1 MRVASS
7 RLDIVNEADSLVQ
20 KTQQRADHF
29 RKLKKRPCPCL

>member
-20 KTQQRADHF
+20 KTQQQAD
-29 RKLKKRPCPCL
+29 PSVN

>member
-20 KTQQRADHF
+20 KTQQQDD
-29 RKLKKRPCPCL
+29 RKKG

>member
-20 KTQQRADHF
+20 KTHQQADHF
-29 RKLKKRPCPCL
+29 KK